1 MNIGLRLKDLRET
14 AGLTQEEVGNSIGVT
29 KATVN
34 RYETGEIDIKRTI
47 AIKLGNL
54 FDVPPAY
61 IMGWTDAKQTSIN
74 NNGVIG
80 DVSGGAVSIKNGHE
94 RVLTTQERDLIRIYN
109 KASGKLQMK
118 IMNFVYAIE
127 DELEQDGH

>member
-1 MNIGLRLKDLRET
+1 MNIGFRLKELRERN
-14 AGLTQEEVGNSIGVT
+14 ALTQEEVGKSIGVT

-47 AIKLGNL
+47 AIKLGDL
-54 FDVPPAY
+54 FDVSPAY
-61 IMGWTDAKQTSIN
+61 IMGWTDNSQTAIN

-94 RVLTTQERDLIRIYN
+94 RALTTQEQDLIRIYN
-109 KASGKLQMK
+109 KANGKQQMK

-127 DELEQDGH
+127 DEIDET